1 MKYLD
6 KIKSPADVKNLNE
19 DDLPL
24 LAQEIR
30 EVLVDTVSQNGGHLA
45 SNLGVVE
52 LTIALHRVFDSPKD
66 KIIWDVGHQAYTHK
80 LLTGRY
86 PEFETIRR
94 EGGLSGF
101 TNPSESEHDIFYSG
115 HSSTSISEALGVATA
130 NGQKRTTRDLFH
142 DRISSI
148 KNPGSHPALS
158 FCVFLGNGLIL
169 PLCRPCCDHGRAKS
183 A

>member
-52 LTIALHRVFDSPKD
+52 L
-66 KIIWDVGHQAYTHK
+66 
-80 LLTGRY
+80 
-86 PEFETIRR
+86 
-94 EGGLSGF
+94 
-101 TNPSESEHDIFYSG
+101 
-115 HSSTSISEALGVATA
+115 
-130 NGQKRTTRDLFH
+130 
-142 DRISSI
+142 
-148 KNPGSHPALS
+148 
-158 FCVFLGNGLIL
+158 
-169 PLCRPCCDHGRAKS
+169 
-183 A
+183 

>member
-66 KIIWDVGHQAYTHK
+66 KIIWDVGHQAYTC
-80 LLTGRY
+80 
-86 PEFETIRR
+86 P
-94 EGGLSGF
+94 
-101 TNPSESEHDIFYSG
+101 
-115 HSSTSISEALGVATA
+115 
-130 NGQKRTTRDLFH
+130 
-142 DRISSI
+142 
-148 KNPGSHPALS
+148 
-158 FCVFLGNGLIL
+158 
-169 PLCRPCCDHGRAKS
+169 
-183 A
+183 

>member
-52 LTIALHRVFDSPKD
+52 LTILFTGFLIRPR
-66 KIIWDVGHQAYTHK
+66 IK
-80 LLTGRY
+80 LFGMSV
-86 PEFETIRR
+86 IR
-94 EGGLSGF
+94 
-101 TNPSESEHDIFYSG
+101 HI
-115 HSSTSISEALGVATA
+115 
-130 NGQKRTTRDLFH
+130 
-142 DRISSI
+142 RIS
-148 KNPGSHPALS
+148 
-158 FCVFLGNGLIL
+158 F
-169 PLCRPCCDHGRAKS
+169 
-183 A
+183 

>member
-80 LLTGRY
+80 LLTADFRALQ
-86 PEFETIRR
+86 IRR
-94 EGGLSGF
+94 RASTIFFTADTRVLLFQRLSVLQPQ
-101 TNPSESEHDIFYSG
+101 TVLI
-115 HSSTSISEALGVATA
+115 TISIP
-130 NGQKRTTRDLFH
+130 Q
-142 DRISSI
+142 
-148 KNPGSHPALS
+148 
-158 FCVFLGNGLIL
+158 
-169 PLCRPCCDHGRAKS
+169 
-183 A
+183 

>member
-66 KIIWDVGHQAYTHK
+66 KIIWDVGHQA
-80 LLTGRY
+80 
-86 PEFETIRR
+86 
-94 EGGLSGF
+94 
-101 TNPSESEHDIFYSG
+101 
-115 HSSTSISEALGVATA
+115 
-130 NGQKRTTRDLFH
+130 
-142 DRISSI
+142 
-148 KNPGSHPALS
+148 
-158 FCVFLGNGLIL
+158 
-169 PLCRPCCDHGRAKS
+169 
-183 A
+183 

>member
-86 PEFETIRR
+86 PELRQYAVRADFRALQIRR
-94 EGGLSGF
+94 RASTIFFTADTRVLLFQRLSVLQPQ
-101 TNPSESEHDIFYSG
+101 TVLIMI
-115 HSSTSISEALGVATA
+115 SIP
-130 NGQKRTTRDLFH
+130 Q
-142 DRISSI
+142 
-148 KNPGSHPALS
+148 
-158 FCVFLGNGLIL
+158 
-169 PLCRPCCDHGRAKS
+169 
-183 A
+183 

>member
-52 LTIALHRVFDSPKD
+52 LTIALHRVFDCLL
-66 KIIWDVGHQAYTHK
+66 YTSWLRFCH
-80 LLTGRY
+80 
-86 PEFETIRR
+86 PF
-94 EGGLSGF
+94 
-101 TNPSESEHDIFYSG
+101 
-115 HSSTSISEALGVATA
+115 
-130 NGQKRTTRDLFH
+130 RTM
-142 DRISSI
+142 
-148 KNPGSHPALS
+148 
-158 FCVFLGNGLIL
+158 
-169 PLCRPCCDHGRAKS
+169 
-183 A
+183 

>member
-52 LTIALHRVFDSPKD
+52 LNCSS
-66 KIIWDVGHQAYTHK
+66 Q
-80 LLTGRY
+80 
-86 PEFETIRR
+86 
-94 EGGLSGF
+94 GF
-101 TNPSESEHDIFYSG
+101 
-115 HSSTSISEALGVATA
+115 
-130 NGQKRTTRDLFH
+130 
-142 DRISSI
+142 
-148 KNPGSHPALS
+148 
-158 FCVFLGNGLIL
+158 
-169 PLCRPCCDHGRAKS
+169 
-183 A
+183 